1 MGGEGAMAAANNSL
15 KNNRS
20 LLSKRKDRKALSG
33 SYEQVEIKDFP
44 QATPEKLMEIKERL
58 TKENKKARITY
69 LVGFIVI
76 ILIIT
81 GGLYAIT

>member
-33 SYEQVEIKDFP
+33 SYEHVEIKDFP
-44 QATPEKLMEIKERL
+44 KATPEKLMEIKERL
-58 TKENKKARITY
+58 TRENKQARITY
-69 LVGFIVI
+69 LIGFIVI
-76 ILIIT
+76 ILILT